1 MNKNFSMP
9 PAIYALMLGAFG
21 IGTTE
26 FVIMGLLP
34 EVAQQFHVSIASAG
48 FLITGYALGVAVG
61 APFLSL
67 LSLRFSQKTA
77 LISLMAI
84 FTIGNL
90 VCAIAP
96 TYWVLMIARVITSF
110 AHGTYFGIGAL
121 VATSLVRKDQQALA
135 IALMLTGLTF
145 ANMIGVPLGTLLG
158 QHFGWRSTF
167 WAVAVFGP
175 LTMMALAVWLPQDK
189 NKLAIDVKQELSIV
203 RQPQVLLSLML
214 TVLGFSG
221 VFAVFTYIAPL
232 LTSVTK
238 FHSNAI
244 APILLV
250 FGLGLI
256 VGNIVGGKLADK
268 KLITTLIGSL
278 VLLAVVLAALGI
290 FIHDPITMI
299 VLIGLFGFAGFATVP
314 ALQMNVLAKTNSA
327 SALVSAL
334 NIGAFNIGNAFGAW
348 AGGLVIMHGMGLQAL
363 PWLATLIVISGIG
376 LAIFSNWQKI
386 IKYRGF
392 SAAT

>member
-1 MNKNFSMP
+1 MNKKVSMP
-9 PAIYALMLGAFG
+9 PAIYALMIGAFG

-34 EVAQQFHVSIASAG
+34 ELSQQFNVSIASAG

-61 APFLSL
+61 APLLSL
-67 LSLRFSQKTA
+67 LSLRFSQRNT

-84 FTIGNL
+84 FTIGNII
-90 VCAIAP
+90 CAIAP
-96 TYWVLMIARVITSF
+96 TYGILMMARVITSF

-121 VATSLVRKDQQALA
+121 VATNLVRKDQQALA
-135 IALMLTGLTF
+135 IALMSTGLTF

-175 LTMMALAVWLPQDK
+175 LTMIALTLWLPKEK
-189 NKLAIDVKQELSIV
+189 NKLTISVKQEINIV
-203 RQPQVLLSLML
+203 RQPKVILSLML
-214 TVLGFSG
+214 TILGFSG

-238 FHSNAI
+238 FQSAAI
-244 APILLV
+244 APILLI

-256 VGNIVGGKLADK
+256 IGNIVGGKLADK
-268 KLITTLIGSL
+268 KLTATLIGSL
-278 VLLAVVLAALGI
+278 TLLAIVLIALGI
-290 FIHDPITMI
+290 FIHQPTAVVIL
-299 VLIGLFGFAGFATVP
+299 VGLLGFAGFATVP
-314 ALQMNVLAKTNSA
+314 ALQLNILEKTNSS

-334 NIGAFNIGNAFGAW
+334 NIGAFNIGNALGAW
-348 AGGLVIMHGMGLQAL
+348 TGGLVIMHGAGLQTL
-363 PWLATLIVISGIG
+363 PWAATIIVLFGIG
-376 LAIFSNWQKI
+376 LAIFTNWQKLTESR
-386 IKYRGF
+386 YF
-392 SAAT
+392 LNT